1 MMSDTQNRPNIQS
14 VVERFIAL
22 QGEISSV
29 LEGVDGGKKF
39 IEDAWTHANGG
50 GGRSRVL
57 EGGAVFEKAGVNFS
71 HVKGD
76 ALPAS
81 ASAERGEIAGKPFE
95 ACGVSLV
102 VHPLNPF
109 VPTSHMN
116 VRLFIADPESE
127 SPVWWFGGGYDLTP
141 YYLEEEDCVHWH
153 QTARDVCD
161 QFDPAYYP
169 KFKEW
174 CDQYFYLKHRNEPRG
189 IGGLFF
195 DDFTDGGF
203 ERAFSFVSA
212 VGQSYIDAYLPIVR
226 KRRDA
231 PYNDR
236 HRAFQA
242 YRRGRYVEFNLV
254 FDRGTIFGL
263 QSGGR
268 TESILMSLP
277 PIEQWRYNW
286 HPEPGSPE
294 QKLYDVFS
302 EPRDWLA

>member
-1 MMSDTQNRPNIQS
+1 MDSQSKPDVKKVIDQFKTLQNAITS
-14 VVERFIAL
+14 AL
-22 QGEISSV
+22 ETM
-29 LEGVDGGKKF
+29 DGGKEF
-39 IEDAWTHANGG
+39 LEDIWGHKNGG

-81 ASAERGEIAGKPFE
+81 ASADRGEIAGKPFE

-109 VPTSHMN
+109 APTSHMN
-116 VRLFIADPESE
+116 VRLFVADPESD

-141 YYLEEEDCVHWH
+141 YYLEEDDCRHWH
-153 QTARDVCD
+153 QTARNVCD
-161 QFDPAYYP
+161 EFDATYYP
-169 KFKEW
+169 RFKKW
-174 CDQYFYLKHRNEPRG
+174 CDEYFYLKHRKEPRG

-195 DDFTDGGF
+195 DDFTEGGF
-203 ERAFSFVSA
+203 DHAFSFVTA
-212 VGQSYIDAYLPIVR
+212 VAKSYTSAYLPIIE
-226 KRRDA
+226 KRHDT
-231 PYNDR
+231 PYTDE
-236 HRAFQA
+236 HREFQA

-268 TESILMSLP
+268 IESILMSLP
-277 PIEQWRYNW
+277 PVVQWRYNW
-286 HPEPGSPE
+286 KPEPDSAE
-294 QKLYDVFS
+294 HKLYDVFP